1 MRRLRNNLVIPT
13 LFLKLL
19 VLVSVK
25 RKSSV
30 VSQWFISRCC
40 RDLQNK
46 VVTDILTRRYLTRA
60 SFMHPDVPSKAAVL
74 LRLPSAAGTS
84 YPRSS
89 KNSYQNR
96 SLLLWMLPRWATLSL
111 WPQSDSKDRFA
122 ADGCS
127 EGNIWANKW
136 FVLLYWY
143 SVLTCAVAIGG

>member
-1 MRRLRNNLVIPT
+1 M
-13 LFLKLL
+13 
-19 VLVSVK
+19 LVSVK

-30 VSQWFISRCC
+30 VFQWFISRCC

-46 VVTDILTRRYLTRA
+46 VVTDILPRRYLTRA
-60 SFMHPDVPSKAAVL
+60 VFMHPDVPSESATL

-84 YPRSS
+84 YPRNR

-96 SLLLWMLPRWATLSL
+96 SLLLWMLPRWATLSF
-111 WPQSDSKDRFA
+111 WSQSDSKDWFPS
-122 ADGCS
+122 DGCHVQWVV

-143 SVLTCAVAIGG
+143 SVLTCAVAIGGWLLTILFLSQW